1 MKTLSI
7 CFDEILKEEVNYL
20 DNLIKANKNT
30 DLQIERERKSKVS
43 VKTKI
48 NYIKK
53 NYILYLLIAPA
64 IILTIIFKYVPMYG
78 ATIAFKD
85 FSPMKGIMGSE
96 WVGVKYFT
104 NFLTSPN
111 FMQIFMNTLKL
122 SSFELLIGFPIPI
135 ILALMLNQVRR
146 ANIKKN
152 IQLVLYAPHFIS
164 VVVVSGMVFLFLAQ
178 AGPINTI
185 LTSILGKPVSFMSDP
200 NAFRSIYIWSGVWQ
214 GAGWASIIYVAALA
228 NVDPQLHD
236 AATVDGA
243 SLLQRIWH
251 IDLPTLKPVMAVLFI
266 LAAGGIMAIGFEK
279 AYLLQTSMN
288 LPSSEII
295 ATYVYKRGLLAGD
308 YSFATAVGLFNAV
321 INVILL
327 VFVNQ
332 VVKKLNEGEGLL

>member
-1 MKTLSI
+1 LQ
-7 CFDEILKEEVNYL
+7 E
-20 DNLIKANKNT
+20 LISANKETARPNKAVSK
-30 DLQIERERKSKVS
+30 LKSKFD
-43 VKTKI
+43 
-48 NYIKK
+48 YIKK
-53 NYILYLLIAPA
+53 NYILYLLLAPA

-85 FSPMKGIMGSE
+85 FSPIKGIMGSE
-96 WVGVKYFT
+96 WVGLKHFT
-104 NFLTSPN
+104 SFLTSPN
-111 FMQIFMNTLKL
+111 FLEIFMNTLKL
-122 SSFELLIGFPIPI
+122 SSFELLIGFPIPV
-135 ILALMLNQVRR
+135 ILALMLNQLRR
-146 ANIKKN
+146 SNVKKN
-152 IQLVLYAPHFIS
+152 VQLVLYAPHFIS
-164 VVVVSGMVFLFLAQ
+164 VVVVSGMVFLFLSPT
-178 AGPINTI
+178 GPINAI
-185 LTSILGKPVSFMSDP
+185 LSGFLDKPVSFMSDP
-200 NAFRSIYIWSGVWQ
+200 DAFRTIYIWSGVWQ

-288 LPSSEII
+288 MPASEII
-295 ATYVYKRGLLAGD
+295 PTYVYKRGLQAGD
-308 YSFATAVGLFNAV
+308 YSFATAVGLFNSI

-327 VFVNQ
+327 AFVNQ

>member
-1 MKTLSI
+1 MQ
-7 CFDEILKEEVNYL
+7 EIV
-20 DNLIKANKNT
+20 KAGKDT
-30 DLQIERERKSKVS
+30 A
-43 VKTKI
+43 TKI
-48 NYIKK
+48 KTESKMAKKLNYMKK

-64 IILTIIFKYVPMYG
+64 IILTIIFKYIPMYG

-85 FSPMKGIMGSE
+85 FSPIKGIMGSE
-96 WVGVKYFT
+96 WVGLKHFT
-104 NFLTSPN
+104 SFLTSPN
-111 FMQIFMNTLKL
+111 FMSIFMNTLKL

-146 ANIKKN
+146 AKFKKN

-164 VVVVSGMVFLFLAQ
+164 VVVISGMVFLFLSPT
-178 AGPINTI
+178 GPINAI
-185 LTSILGKPVSFMSDP
+185 LSIFMDQPVSFMSDP
-200 NAFRSIYIWSGVWQ
+200 DAFRSIYIWSGVWQ
-214 GAGWASIIYVAALA
+214 GAGWASIIYIAALA

-279 AYLLQTSMN
+279 AYLLQTAMN

-295 ATYVYKRGLLAGD
+295 PTYVYKRGLQAGD
-308 YSFATAVGLFNAV
+308 YSFATAVGLFNAI
-321 INVILL
+321 INVALL
-327 VFVNQ
+327 IFVNK

>member
-1 MKTLSI
+1 MQ
-7 CFDEILKEEVNYL
+7 EIV
-20 DNLIKANKNT
+20 KAGKDT
-30 DLQIERERKSKVS
+30 A
-43 VKTKI
+43 TKI
-48 NYIKK
+48 KTESKMAKKLNYMKK

-64 IILTIIFKYVPMYG
+64 IILTIIFKYIPMYG

-85 FSPMKGIMGSE
+85 FSPIKGIMGSE
-96 WVGVKYFT
+96 WVGLKHFT
-104 NFLTSPN
+104 SFLTSPN
-111 FMQIFMNTLKL
+111 FMSIFMNTLKL

-146 ANIKKN
+146 AKFKKN

-164 VVVVSGMVFLFLAQ
+164 VVVISGMVFLFLSPT
-178 AGPINTI
+178 GPINAI
-185 LTSILGKPVSFMSDP
+185 LSLFMDQPVSFMSDP
-200 NAFRSIYIWSGVWQ
+200 DAFRSIYIWSGVWQ
-214 GAGWASIIYVAALA
+214 GAGWASIIYIAALA

-279 AYLLQTSMN
+279 AYLLQTAMN
-288 LPSSEII
+288 MPSSEII
-295 ATYVYKRGLLAGD
+295 PTYVYKRGLQAGD
-308 YSFATAVGLFNAV
+308 YSFATAVGLFNAF
-321 INVILL
+321 INVALL
-327 VFVNQ
+327 IFVNK